1 MKWNDIIK
9 MEKNTI
15 DTNFTG
21 IAIRL
26 SSFIDYVIFYSN
38 QTLST
43 HIQYVEIDIQFE

>member
-21 IAIRL
+21 IAISL

-38 QTLST
+38 QTFST
-43 HIQYVEIDIQFE
+43 HIQYVGTDIQFA